1 MKENRHSLDFYA
13 ELNSILIEAKNL
25 VALFEQ
31 NKGINGVQE
40 KLIFFW
46 GIGNRFSSI
55 LEFWKTNKF
64 IDPISAIDSTREVD
78 PNSVQDIRI
87 EHFSNIYNYDPN
99 KTIIVITAGLLDLQ
113 AKVVNKELY
122 YYKIVHIRSLE
133 MSTYLIKNFNQFE
146 FTLSKLSS
154 NESKKLYLE
163 LLSNIIGGRFFDP
176 TLHNPDSYFGN
187 KYIKYLDQGTV
198 LFAGAFNGKHIVR
211 FLEDSENIK
220 VLAFEPNPD
229 WYKTTHEKFSSESR
243 VSLKNTLLGS
253 IESQVFFDPDTENHG
268 LSARIEQQRSNKT
281 IQLSV
286 SKLDDEFFSIANHGS
301 VSQIILD
308 VEGAEPDTLNGS
320 SEIINSFHP
329 KLSICI
335 YHNPHDFSNMIRIIE
350 DICPNKYQYEI
361 LQHSCISNI
370 ETVLYCLPISS
381 QSESQN

>member
-1 MKENRHSLDFYA
+1 MKESQRPLDFYA
-13 ELNSILIEAKNL
+13 ELNSILIEARNIT
-25 VALFEQ
+25 ALFEPK
-31 NKGINGVQE
+31 KGINGAQE
-40 KLIFFW
+40 KSIFFW
-46 GIGNRFSSI
+46 GIGNRFSAI
-55 LEFWKTNKF
+55 LEFWNANKF
-64 IDPISAIDSTREVD
+64 VNPISAIDSTREVD
-78 PNSVQDIRI
+78 LNSIPDIRI
-87 EHFSNIYNYDPN
+87 EPFANIYNYDPN

-113 AKVVNKELY
+113 AKVINKELY
-122 YYKIVHIRSLE
+122 YYKIIHIRSLE
-133 MSTYLIKNFNQFE
+133 MATYLIKNFNQFE
-146 FTLSKLSS
+146 FTLGKLSS
-154 NESKKLYLE
+154 NESKKLYLD

-187 KYIKYLDQGTV
+187 TYIKCLDQGTI

-211 FLEDSENIK
+211 FLEDSKDINI
-220 VLAFEPNPD
+220 LAFEPNPD
-229 WYKTTHEKFSSESR
+229 WYKTTLGKFSSESR

-268 LSARIEQQRSNKT
+268 LSARIEQQRSDKT
-281 IQLSV
+281 ILLSV
-286 SKLDDEFFSIANHGS
+286 SKLDDEFFAIPNHGS

-320 SEIINSFHP
+320 SQIIKSFHP

-350 DICPNKYQYEI
+350 DISPNRYRYEI

-381 QSESQN
+381 QS